1 MLDERARP
9 AVGEDEREAA
19 GTHVHVMDP
28 DAVDLRAEVCMRIQP
43 PLLLAPVEPARP
55 VAEQFLQVGQIRT
68 LRPRLLQRRL
78 RPRLPIRTRKS
89 DRVASGTWT
98 ENGSIRSP
106 SWRSF
111 TVGRYATCTPNRR
124 RLLGRSIDADLAFS
138 MTMNPQSER
147 GSQKH
152 HDVVHAPEEAAM
164 TEAEAVLWVVFTAH

>member
-28 DAVDLRAEVCMRIQP
+28 GAVDLRAEVCVRIQP

-78 RPRLPIRTRKS
+78 RPPRLPDPLPQVGQGRVRHL
-89 DRVASGTWT
+89 DRERLDTQPRHAAQLL
-98 ENGSIRSP
+98 
-106 SWRSF
+106 
-111 TVGRYATCTPNRR
+111 TVGRYATWPGHRIAGACSEISRYVVLTVLAQIQVELA
-124 RLLGRSIDADLAFS
+124 RLLR
-138 MTMNPQSER
+138 
-147 GSQKH
+147 
-152 HDVVHAPEEAAM
+152 
-164 TEAEAVLWVVFTAH
+164 